1 MDRDTALFSTVALLT
16 VIFIVWI
23 ILQNPVLVEPGNI
36 TSEQVEA
43 SLPFNIWMVLWV
55 AIAIVI
61 ISIFVTHR
69 HFFSREFAKL
79 ESEL

>member
-1 MDRDTALFSTVALLT
+1 MDRDTAMFSIVALLT
-16 VIFIVWI
+16 VVFVIWI
-23 ILQNPVLVEPGNI
+23 ILQNPAMVEPGNI
-36 TSEQVEA
+36 TAEQVEA
-43 SLPFNIWMVLWV
+43 ELPFNIWLVLWV

-79 ESEL
+79 EAEL